1 MVPSGAGGPS
11 APSTFHHCARHVYV
25 CSVFR
30 GGWHPR
36 VSQVCRELGP
46 QAGLPLGLGDH
57 DPAGPS
63 VTGTPSS
70 GEVRETGP
78 RRAGI
83 LQMKSFL
90 T

>member
-30 GGWHPR
+30 GGRHPR

-46 QAGLPLGLGDH
+46 QAGLPCWGWGTMTQLGLLLLERQAQG
-57 DPAGPS
+57 
-63 VTGTPSS
+63 
-70 GEVRETGP
+70 R
-78 RRAGI
+78 
-83 LQMKSFL
+83 
-90 T
+90 